1 MNRRSDFNQT
11 EFLAQPDIEQF
22 VTWLIKT
29 LPTIQAHLIFRRSP
43 FVPQEIDESV
53 QGIEAVTAKYQW
65 KGDWA
70 TVSALLKGYRA
81 DLRAAVQAGNELK
94 TLEVCSAI
102 LDWGGVPASKDFLE
116 GLQRQNQ
123 LVDYLTIR
131 AALLNPAGPQRL
143 RDLSKTVF
151 YKFNSGLTKVHAL
164 LCADGSPIY
173 DGRVG
178 AAIAMLYHLYRASPE
193 GQGVGTTNHRCF
205 AWGPGLD
212 DANAEHLRQIRNP
225 ALLSMGY
232 KGTPQLSY
240 QSPHLWAQRQLIL
253 GWIIRAVLQK
263 TNWYGGPD
271 LDIGER
277 CHAFEAGLF
286 VLGFDLRCLLPN
298 GWRDIPDPKRRASA
312 RNQAAAATEPPVLG
326 RC

>member
-1 MNRRSDFNQT
+1 MKRRSDFNQT
-11 EFLAQPDIEQF
+11 DFLAQPDIEQF

-29 LPTIQAHLIFRRSP
+29 LPTIQAHLKFQRSS

-81 DLRAAVQAGNELK
+81 DLRAAVQAGNDLK
-94 TLEVCSAI
+94 ALEVCSAI
-102 LDWGGVPASKDFLE
+102 LDWGNVETSKKVLE
-116 GLQRQNQ
+116 ELQLKNK
-123 LVDYLTIR
+123 LVEHLIVR
-131 AALLNPAGPQRL
+131 AALLNPAGKQKL
-143 RDLSKTVF
+143 RDLSMNVF
-151 YKFNSGLTKVHAL
+151 YMFNSGLTKVYAL
-164 LCADGSPIY
+164 LCPDGSPIY

-178 AAIAMLYHLYRASPE
+178 AAIAMLYHLYRAE
-193 GQGVGTTNHRCF
+193 GEGVGSTNHRCF
-205 AWGPGLD
+205 AWGPGLED
-212 DANAEHLRQIRNP
+212 VKAEHLRHIRNP
-225 ALLSMGY
+225 ALLGLGY

-240 QSPHLWAQRQLIL
+240 QRPHLWAQRQLIL
-253 GWIIRAVLQK
+253 GWIIRAVLQE
-263 TNWYGGPD
+263 TNWYGGSE

-286 VLGFDLRCLLPN
+286 VLGYDLRCLLPN